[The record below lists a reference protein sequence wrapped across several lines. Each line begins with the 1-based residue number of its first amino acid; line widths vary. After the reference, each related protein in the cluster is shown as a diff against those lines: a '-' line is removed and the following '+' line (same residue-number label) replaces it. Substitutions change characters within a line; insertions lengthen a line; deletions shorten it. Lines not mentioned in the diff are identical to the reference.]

1 MASPNK
7 KLWIAFVVRFSSFLR
22 KRKNQGVSFANIFLR
37 CQKMMSAALS
47 YVIQSYL
54 ERHFW
59 LCAYNS
65 SLKKAS
71 DLKILLSK
79 IQSSHTEI
87 FFDPVGF

>member
-1 MASPNK
+1 LSTRHENLDSSFNESSISLALSAVDVLK
-7 KLWIAFVVRFSSFLR
+7 RFSKLSHF
-22 KRKNQGVSFANIFLR
+22 
-37 CQKMMSAALS
+37 QKTAAALS

>member
-1 MASPNK
+1 
-7 KLWIAFVVRFSSFLR
+7 
-22 KRKNQGVSFANIFLR
+22 
-37 CQKMMSAALS
+37 MMSAALS